1 MVSPTLATL
10 IKNDTHSIANG
21 IDAVPLTLIPEHR
34 PERALRL
41 RRQLMAVY
49 SYCLVAI
56 GVLAGMHLALFDPN
70 MPFVTIFGAL
80 LLFNAIIFF
89 IVRAGW
95 TEILRDP
102 SMTKL
107 QMFAGIV
114 LITFILHY
122 CGEMRGA
129 MMGIYFMVMTF
140 GIFALPRR
148 EMIFM
153 AVIEVICFFSL
164 QGVEWWLGTHQAPQ
178 LVMGQSGVLVIGLAW
193 FVYVGGYIHNLQMR
207 IREQRESLTLTQ
219 SELERSNLRLQDAMT
234 KLERI
239 AIRDELTGLYNRRHL
254 LERLEEQLSLAERA
268 QQPLY
273 LAIIDLDHF
282 KQVNDRYGHAAGDLV
297 LKQFA
302 SFAREQL
309 RRSDLIARYGGE
321 EFIITFCEGNEED
334 IVAVLE
340 RLRQRFAAH
349 SFDTIAK
356 GLNVSFS
363 AGISGRQDNDKP
375 EHIIQRADEALYQAK
390 AKGRNCLVAHS
401 LH

>member
-1 MVSPTLATL
+1 M
-10 IKNDTHSIANG
+10 
-21 IDAVPLTLIPEHR
+21 PLTLIPEHR

-49 SYCLVAI
+49 SYCLVAV
-56 GVLAGMHLALFDPN
+56 GVLGGMQLNLFDHS
-70 MPFVTIFGAL
+70 MPFASIFGAL
-80 LLFNAIIFF
+80 LLFNAIIF
-89 IVRAGW
+89 ILVRSGW

-102 SMTKL
+102 SLTKL
-107 QMFAGIV
+107 QMFAGIL

-122 CGEMRGA
+122 CGDMRGA

-140 GIFALPRR
+140 GIFALPRS

-153 AVIEVICFFSL
+153 AVIEVICFFCL
-164 QGVEWWLGTHQAPQ
+164 QGVEWWLGTHQSLQ
-178 LVMGQSGVLVIGLAW
+178 LIMGQSGVLVIGLAW

-219 SELERSNLRLQDAMT
+219 SELEQSNLRLQDAMT

-254 LERLEEQLSLAERA
+254 LERLEEQLSLAERGH
-268 QQPLY
+268 QPLF
-273 LAIIDLDHF
+273 LALIDLDHF

-302 SFAREQL
+302 NIAREQL
-309 RRSDLIARYGGE
+309 RRSDFIARYGGE
-321 EFIITFCEGNEED
+321 EFIITFCEGCEED

-340 RLRQRFAAH
+340 RLRQRFAAYT
-349 SFDTIAK
+349 FDTIAP
-356 GLNVSFS
+356 GLGISFS
-363 AGISGRQDNDKP
+363 AGLSTRQDGDKP

-390 AKGRNCLVAHS
+390 ARGRNCLVAYRPD
-401 LH
+401 